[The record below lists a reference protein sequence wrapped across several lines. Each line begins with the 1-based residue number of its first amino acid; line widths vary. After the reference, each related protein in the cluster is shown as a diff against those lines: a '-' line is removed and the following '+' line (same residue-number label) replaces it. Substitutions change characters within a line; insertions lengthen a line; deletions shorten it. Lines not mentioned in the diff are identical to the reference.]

1 MSVVVKRTRCVPVRV
16 GLIGVLAVAVM
27 FLLSAG
33 VAQAAPKK
41 LQTQQTSA
49 GPACGSTASASPA
62 PNLAMATAAA
72 EPFDLK
78 EWLKGKAGSIG
89 TEAAKIGFNYLSH
102 LTGLDKILPKS
113 NDEKVLEELQAI
125 NAELTRINQRL
136 DDIGAKVDQAIGEAR
151 DQQLS
156 NTLRAACDKA
166 NKAERLYLDHYVP
179 AVQAGV
185 TLGDILSSK
194 QLTLDDGSQFTL
206 DPAYADVPIGK
217 LPDPVQQ
224 LYSKAQLPNCN
235 PRQDPNTQL
244 QCLSPRDLV
253 DERQSLFAQAIK
265 QDKELQSLDTDISGY
280 LRPSD
285 KLQSVLTAYGLVLM
299 EKRTIGRSDSV
310 AMHELY
316 DQLAQAE
323 ALAAWMVAEYHV
335 YANVELSRDDI
346 YRRFAADSKLERDQ
360 LPPMI
365 PQGAVIDLAQVN
377 AQNTRNRTI
386 FMLATTQDQDYW
398 PINVEVNNLVTTTAN
413 GAGQAVAAL
422 NSRSCI
428 DQPFCFAHW
437 KVPTR
442 AQLNTLL
449 SDGKKALPG
458 ADNPNVARYLA
469 RLNPT
474 DPVWTG
480 TFCDRSGPPVN
491 PDAPVSCAPAPQHR
505 FIWTEDQA
513 RQRMACGFWVPFL
526 TDEFARFYWL
536 RFGIETQ
543 SNNLGTATKLFPQ
556 LASTVPGYTNDGQ
569 NGGDKAHTRCDVY
582 TRAQIALPQNKGI
595 VLAMD
600 NTGTTEFMAQP

>member
-1 MSVVVKRTRCVPVRV
+1 MRHSCDPEANPAASSGSFSWLRGEKGFGMSVVVKRTRCFPVRV

-27 FLLSAG
+27 FFLSAG

-41 LQTQQTSA
+41 LQLQQTSA
-49 GPACGSTASASPA
+49 GPACGSTASASPG

-78 EWLKGKAGSIG
+78 EWLKGKAGAIG

-102 LTGLDKILPKS
+102 ITGLDEILPKS
-113 NDEKVLEELQAI
+113 NDEKILEELQAI
-125 NAELTRINQRL
+125 NAELTRIDQGL
-136 DDIGAKVDQAIGEAR
+136 DEIGAKVDQAIGEAR

-194 QLTLDDGSQFTL
+194 QLTLDDGSHFTL

-299 EKRTIGRSDSV
+299 EKRIISRSDSV
-310 AMHELY
+310 AMQELY

-386 FMLATTQDQDYW
+386 LMLATTQDQDTGRSTW
-398 PINVEVNNLVTTTAN
+398 RSTTW
-413 GAGQAVAAL
+413 
-422 NSRSCI
+422 SPR
-428 DQPFCFAHW
+428 
-437 KVPTR
+437 
-442 AQLNTLL
+442 
-449 SDGKKALPG
+449 LPM
-458 ADNPNVARYLA
+458 A
-469 RLNPT
+469 
-474 DPVWTG
+474 
-480 TFCDRSGPPVN
+480 
-491 PDAPVSCAPAPQHR
+491 
-505 FIWTEDQA
+505 QA
-513 RQRMACGFWVPFL
+513 RRS
-526 TDEFARFYWL
+526 R
-536 RFGIETQ
+536 R
-543 SNNLGTATKLFPQ
+543 
-556 LASTVPGYTNDGQ
+556 
-569 NGGDKAHTRCDVY
+569 
-582 TRAQIALPQNKGI
+582 
-595 VLAMD
+595 
-600 NTGTTEFMAQP
+600 